1 MLSLVNIHERFYV
14 AATGDMDY
22 NATMEAIWQEH
33 LQSLVPCSMGCGRT
47 FNPDRVAV
55 HERGCKGP
63 KK

>member
-1 MLSLVNIHERFYV
+1 MLRLVITHYRFYV

-22 NATMEAIWQEH
+22 SATMDAIWQDH
-33 LQSLVPCSMGCGRT
+33 LQSLVPCSLGCGRT